1 MSDDTLVGSEE
12 ASRIIGVPRS
22 TFLRW
27 VQRGRV
33 PGAVKMPGL
42 SGAYLFRRAD
52 IEQLASEVQAIAD
65 ERVS

>member
-1 MSDDTLVGSEE
+1 MSDETLVGSEE

-33 PGAVKMPGL
+33 PHPTKMPGL
-42 SGAYLFRRAD
+42 SGAYLFFRAD
-52 IEQLASEVQAIAD
+52 IEQLAREVQAVAD